1 VLACNLFSLESVAV
15 RDFLL
20 QKAILNRVATPAA
33 RAADHSSCDGT
44 GISALGY
51 YLPPQERTIAE
62 LIASGQTNSSGDK
75 LAQLGFGSIRV
86 ARDESAVQLAIQAVR
101 DLQVRSG
108 FNLDQVDV
116 LLYAGALA
124 TSSVVIHDNADAWN
138 TLVDPT
144 PLFRFPGT
152 CLQSELGVPRAS
164 VIGVAQ
170 LACNTFQ
177 ATLRVARGLLMAERS
192 LKHVLCVA
200 ADRFPQGCKRE
211 IVYNLM
217 SDGACAAVVSRE
229 HPENRILSTVQITRG
244 VYWDSSISHDQLI
257 AAYFPLARRAI
268 LEAVASAGLS
278 MGEIDLLI
286 PHNLNIKSWE
296 ILAQVIGM
304 PLEQIYTANIAR
316 IGHVVASD
324 NIINYI
330 DAFTQGRILRGQ
342 KIALF
347 VMGFGAHW
355 SCTVIEV

>member
-1 VLACNLFSLESVAV
+1 L
-15 RDFLL
+15 
-20 QKAILNRVATPAA
+20 KAILNRVAPPHAPAGNQS
-33 RAADHSSCDGT
+33 RSEPI

-51 YLPPQERTIAE
+51 YLPRQERTIAE
-62 LIASGQTNSSGDK
+62 LIESGQTNSSADK
-75 LAQLGFGSIRV
+75 LMQLGFRSIRV
-86 ARDESAVQLAIQAVR
+86 ASDESAVQLATQAVR
-101 DLQVRSG
+101 DLQQRSN
-108 FNLDQVDV
+108 FDLEQVDV

-124 TSSVVIHDNADAWN
+124 TSSVVTDDDAGAWN
-138 TLVDPT
+138 ALVDPT

-177 ATLRVARGLLMAERS
+177 ATLRVARGLLSAEAS
-192 LKHVLCVA
+192 VKHVLCVA
-200 ADRFPQGCKRE
+200 ADRFPGRCKRE

-217 SDGACAAVVSRE
+217 SDGACAAVVSRGHE
-229 HPENRILSTVQITRG
+229 ANRILSTVQITRG

-268 LEAVASAGLS
+268 LEAVAAAGLTI
-278 MGEIDLLI
+278 GEIDLLI
-286 PHNLNIKSWE
+286 PHNLNVKSWE
-296 ILAQVIGM
+296 ILAQVVGM
-304 PLEQIYTANIAR
+304 PLDRIYTANIAR

-330 DAFTQGRILRGQ
+330 DAYAQGRIVRGQ

-355 SCTVIEV
+355 SCTIIEA